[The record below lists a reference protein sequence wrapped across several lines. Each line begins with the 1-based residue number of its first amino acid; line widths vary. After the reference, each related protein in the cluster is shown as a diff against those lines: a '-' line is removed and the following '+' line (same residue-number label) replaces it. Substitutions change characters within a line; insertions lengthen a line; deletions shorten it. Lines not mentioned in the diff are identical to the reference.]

1 MFLRIFGFIISG
13 IISLVIYFE
22 VSNVNFS
29 SDEPNKDRLLVD
41 LVSYVLDKLHY
52 DPQIINDDFSI
63 KVYDDFIHA
72 VDSQKRFLLKSD
84 LELFSQYRLSIDD
97 QINTSEITFFNVVH
111 ETLKTRVDEVESF
124 YNEILEVPFNF
135 QINEEINLD
144 YENLEYA
151 ENTNELKKIWRK
163 RLKLSALDGYAS
175 KKEINDEEKEDVEKK
190 ILSDSEIEKESRT
203 SIVNNLK
210 DFFQFNS
217 ELERADWFSIY
228 LNSIVTQF
236 DPHTSYFA
244 PEAKE
249 IFDQNISGKFQ
260 GIGARL
266 FKRNQQVE
274 ISEII
279 IGGPVWRDNL
289 LNVGDII
296 IAVAQSIE
304 EEPIEISLMKL
315 TDATDLIKGEKGTNV
330 FLTVKRVDGG
340 IEQVEIT
347 RDVVELEETYAKS
360 SIIKDDSNVYGL
372 INLPRFYVDFADYG
386 ERNAA
391 SDIKNEILGLKS
403 KGINGLIL
411 DLRNNGGGSLKT
423 VVDITGF
430 FIEKGPV
437 VQVKSIG
444 GRKEILRDNDPSVIW
459 DGPLVILVNEFSA
472 SASEILAAALQDYN
486 RAIILG
492 SKQTYGKGTVQNVI
506 DLNNVISGNTYGDL
520 GSLKITTDKF
530 YRVNGGSTQLEG
542 VKSDLIFPNR
552 YSYIDIGEKDLE
564 NPLSWDKIDPA
575 KYDNSVK
582 IFNYSQAIT
591 NSIDRISQNEYFSL
605 IDQHAKLIKSKQDD
619 KTISLDYKSYKE
631 DREKFKSQTD
641 KLKII
646 EEFIT
651 PYLFEWNENNLN
663 SNSSYNDDMKEKRD
677 RWIETLE
684 KDIYVD
690 EAMNLLKDLSSFNG
704 NDILSQTNQERILID

>member
-1 MFLRIFGFIISG
+1 MFLRIFGFVISG

-63 KVYDDFIHA
+63 KVYDDFIDA

-84 LELFSQYRLSIDD
+84 LELFSQFRLSIDD
-97 QINTSEITFFNVVH
+97 QINSSDITFFNVVY
-111 ETLKTRVDEVESF
+111 ETLKKRIDEVENF
-124 YNEILEVPFNF
+124 YGEILEVPFNF

-144 YENLEYA
+144 YENLDYA
-151 ENTNELKKIWRK
+151 SGSDELKKIWRK

-175 KKEINDEEKEDVEKK
+175 KKEIKDKEEVISEE
-190 ILSDSEIEKESRT
+190 EIEKESRT
-203 SIVNNLK
+203 AISENLK
-210 DFFQFNS
+210 DFFQFNN
-217 ELERADWFSIY
+217 ELERSDWFSIY

-236 DPHTSYFA
+236 DPHTSYLA

-249 IFDQNISGKFQ
+249 AFDQNISGKFQ

-296 IAVAQSIE
+296 IAVAQSAE
-304 EEPIEISLMKL
+304 EEPTEISLMKL

-347 RDVVELEETYAKS
+347 RDIVELEETYAKS
-360 SIIKDDSNVYGL
+360 SIIKDDSNIYGL
-372 INLPRFYVDFADYG
+372 INLPRFYVDFDDYG

-391 SDIKNEILGLKS
+391 SDIKKEILELKN
-403 KGINGLIL
+403 KNINGLIL

-444 GRKEILRDNDPSVIW
+444 GRKEILKDNDPSIIW

-492 SKQTYGKGTVQNVI
+492 SKQTYGKGTVQNVV

-575 KYDNSVK
+575 RYDNSVK
-582 IFNYSQAIT
+582 VFNYAQAIS
-591 NSIDRISQNEYFSL
+591 NSKERIGQNEYFSI

-619 KTISLDYKSYKE
+619 KTISLDYNSYKE
-631 DREKFKSQTD
+631 DQEEFKVQSD
-641 KLKII
+641 KLKVI
-646 EEFIT
+646 EEFNS
-651 PYLFEWNENNLN
+651 PYLFEWNDNNLN
-663 SNSSYNDDMKEKRD
+663 ANSSYNDDMKEKRD
-677 RWIETLE
+677 RWIKSLQ

-690 EAMNLLKDLSSFNG
+690 EAMNLLKDLSSYKG
-704 NDILSQTNQERILID
+704 NDILSQINID

>member
-1 MFLRIFGFIISG
+1 M
-13 IISLVIYFE
+13 VIYYE
-22 VSNVNFS
+22 VSNTKFS
-29 SDEPNKDRLLVD
+29 SNEPNKDKLLVD

-52 DPQIINDDFSI
+52 DPKIINDDFSI
-63 KVYDDFIHA
+63 NVYEDFIDA
-72 VDSQKRFLLKSD
+72 VDSQRRFLLKSD

-97 QINTSEITFFNVVH
+97 QIKSSDITFFNLVY
-111 ETLKTRVDEVESF
+111 ETLKIRIDEVESF
-124 YNEILEVPFNF
+124 YEEVLFTPFNF
-135 QINEEINLD
+135 DINEEIDLD
-144 YENLEYA
+144 YENQEYA
-151 ENTNELKKIWRK
+151 DDIDELKTLWRK
-163 RLKLSALDGYAS
+163 RLKLSALDGFAS
-175 KKEINDEEKEDVEKK
+175 KKEINVDEEKIK
-190 ILSDSEIEKESRT
+190 LDSEIEKESRK
-203 SIVNNLK
+203 SISDNLR

-217 ELERADWFSIY
+217 ELERKDWFSIY
-228 LNSIVTQF
+228 LNSIVSQY
-236 DPHTSYFA
+236 DPHTTYFA

-274 ISEII
+274 ISEVI

-296 IAVAQSIE
+296 IAVAQSKD
-304 EEPIEISLMKL
+304 EEPQEISLMKL
-315 TDATDLIKGEKGTNV
+315 SDATDLIKGEKGTNV
-330 FLTVKRVDGG
+330 YLTVKRVDGG

-347 RDVVELEETYAKS
+347 RDIVELEETYAKS
-360 SIIKDDSNVYGL
+360 SFIKDDKNKYGL
-372 INLPRFYVDFADYG
+372 INLPRFYVDFDDYG

-391 SDIKNEILGLKS
+391 SDIKKEIVSLKN

-444 GRKEILRDNDPSVIW
+444 GRKEILRDNDPSVLW

-486 RAIILG
+486 RAVILG
-492 SKQTYGKGTVQNVI
+492 SKQTYGKGTVQNII

-520 GSLKITTDKF
+520 GSLKITTDMF

-552 YSYIDIGEKDLE
+552 YSYVDIGEKDLD
-564 NPLSWDKIDPA
+564 NPLNWNQIDPA
-575 KYDNSVK
+575 RYDNSSK
-582 IFNYSQAIT
+582 IFNYSKAIEK
-591 NSIDRISQNEYFSL
+591 SKKRISENEYFSL
-605 IDQHAKLIKSKQDD
+605 IDENAKLVKSKQDD
-619 KTISLDYKSYKE
+619 KVVSLDYKSYKE
-631 DREKFKSQTD
+631 DQDNLKFQND
-641 KLKII
+641 RLKVIDD
-646 EEFIT
+646 FIS
-651 PYLFEWNENNLN
+651 PFIFDWNQSNENFD
-663 SNSSYNDDMKEKRD
+663 STYDDDMKEKRD
-677 RWIETLE
+677 RWIESLE
-684 KDIYVD
+684 KDIYVN
-690 EAMNLLKDLSSFNG
+690 EAMNLLKDLLSIEENQ
-704 NDILSQTNQERILID
+704 ILSQTNID

>member
-1 MFLRIFGFIISG
+1 MFLRIFGFVISG

-63 KVYDDFIHA
+63 KVYDDFIDA

-97 QINTSEITFFNVVH
+97 QINSSDIAFFNVVY
-111 ETLKTRVDEVESF
+111 ETLKKRIDEVENF
-124 YNEILEVPFNF
+124 YGEILEVPFNF
-135 QINEEINLD
+135 QLNEEINLD

-151 ENTNELKKIWRK
+151 SSSDELKKIWRK

-175 KKEINDEEKEDVEKK
+175 KKEIKDKEEVISEE
-190 ILSDSEIEKESRT
+190 EIEKESRT
-203 SIVNNLK
+203 AISQNLK
-210 DFFQFNS
+210 DFFQFND
-217 ELERADWFSIY
+217 ELERSDWFSIY

-236 DPHTSYFA
+236 DPHTSYLA

-249 IFDQNISGKFQ
+249 VFDQNISGKFQ

-296 IAVAQSIE
+296 IAVAQSAE
-304 EEPIEISLMKL
+304 EEPTEISLMKL

-340 IEQVEIT
+340 IEQIEIT
-347 RDVVELEETYAKS
+347 RDIVELEETYAKS

-372 INLPRFYVDFADYG
+372 INLPRFYVDFDDYG

-391 SDIKNEILGLKS
+391 SDIKKEILELKN
-403 KGINGLIL
+403 KNINGLIL

-444 GRKEILRDNDPSVIW
+444 GRKEILKDNDPSIIW

-492 SKQTYGKGTVQNVI
+492 SKQTYGKGTVQNVV

-575 KYDNSVK
+575 RYDNSVK
-582 IFNYSQAIT
+582 VFNYAQAIS
-591 NSIDRISQNEYFSL
+591 NSKERIGQNEYFSI

-619 KTISLDYKSYKE
+619 KTISLDYNSYKE
-631 DREKFKSQTD
+631 DQEEFKLQSD
-641 KLKII
+641 KLKVI
-646 EEFIT
+646 EEFNS
-651 PYLFEWNENNLN
+651 PYLFEWNDNNLN
-663 SNSSYNDDMKEKRD
+663 TNSSYNDDMKEKRD
-677 RWIETLE
+677 RWIKSLQ

-690 EAMNLLKDLSSFNG
+690 EAMNLLKDLSSYKG
-704 NDILSQTNQERILID
+704 NDILSQINND

>member
-1 MFLRIFGFIISG
+1 MILRIFGFILSG

-22 VSNVNFS
+22 VSNFKFS

-41 LVSYVLDKLHY
+41 LVSYILDKLHY
-52 DPQIINDDFSI
+52 DPKIINDDFSI
-63 KVYDDFIHA
+63 KVYDEFIEA
-72 VDSQKRFLLKSD
+72 IDSQKRFFLESD
-84 LELFSQYRLSIDD
+84 IVMLSKYRLLIDD
-97 QINTSEITFFNVVH
+97 QINSSDVTFFN
-111 ETLKTRVDEVESF
+111 TAYDALINRISEVEGF
-124 YNEILEVPFNF
+124 YEEILDEPFNF
-135 QINEEINLD
+135 NINEEISLD
-144 YENLEYA
+144 YENLNYA
-151 ENTNELKKIWRK
+151 TNVNDLKNLWRK
-163 RLKLSALDGYAS
+163 RLKLSALDAYAA
-175 KKEINDEEKEDVEKK
+175 KKEINNDN
-190 ILSDSEIEKESRT
+190 SDSEKSQTKTDEEIENESRS
-203 SIVNNLK
+203 SIKDNLK

-217 ELERADWFSIY
+217 ELERSDWFSIY
-228 LNSIVTQF
+228 LYSIVTQY
-236 DPHTSYFA
+236 DPHTTYLA

-249 IFDQNISGKFQ
+249 VFDQNISGKFQ

-266 FKRNQQVE
+266 SKTKQQVE
-274 ISEII
+274 IVEII

-296 IAVAQSIE
+296 ISVAQSE
-304 EEPIEISLMKL
+304 DEEPTEISLMKL
-315 TDATDLIKGEKGTNV
+315 SDATDLIKGEKGTKV
-330 FLTVKRVDGG
+330 YLTVKRVDGG
-340 IEQVEIT
+340 VEQVVVT

-360 SIIKDDSNVYGL
+360 SIINDDLSKYGL
-372 INLPRFYVDFADYG
+372 INLPRFYVDFDDYG

-391 SDIKNEILGLKS
+391 TDLKKEILNLKS

-444 GRKEILRDNDPSVIW
+444 GRKEVLRDNDPSILW
-459 DGPLVILVNEFSA
+459 DGPLVVLVNEFSA

-492 SKQTYGKGTVQNVI
+492 SKQTYGKGTVQNIV

-542 VKSDLIFPNR
+542 VKSDIIFPNR

-575 KYDNSVK
+575 RYNNSGK
-582 IFNYSQAIT
+582 IFNYSKFI
-591 NSIDRISQNEYFSL
+591 SDSKERINNNEYFAV
-605 IDQHAKLIKSKQDD
+605 IDEHASWIKSQQDD
-619 KTISLDYKSYKE
+619 KIVSLDYLTYKDDLE
-631 DREKFKSQTD
+631 SSKSQSN
-641 KLKII
+641 KLKRI
-646 EEFIT
+646 EEFKS
-651 PYLFEWNENNLN
+651 PYIFQWNNTNDKEDN
-663 SNSSYNDDMKEKRD
+663 SYNDDLKEKRD
-677 RWIETLE
+677 RWIESLK
-684 KDIYVD
+684 KDIYVN
-690 EAMNLLKDLSSFNG
+690 EAMNLLRDLSSIKSNE
-704 NDILSQTNQERILID
+704 ILSQINLD

>member
-1 MFLRIFGFIISG
+1 MFLRMFGFVISG

-111 ETLKTRVDEVESF
+111 ETLKTRIDEVESF

-304 EEPIEISLMKL
+304 EDPIEISLMKL

>member
-1 MFLRIFGFIISG
+1 MFLRIFGFVISG
-13 IISLVIYFE
+13 IISMVIYFE

-63 KVYDDFIHA
+63 KVYDDFIDA

-84 LELFSQYRLSIDD
+84 LELFSQFRLSIDD
-97 QINTSEITFFNVVH
+97 QINSSDIAFFNLVY
-111 ETLKTRVDEVESF
+111 ETLKKRIDEVENF
-124 YNEILEVPFNF
+124 YGEILEVPFNF

-151 ENTNELKKIWRK
+151 SSSDDLKKIWRK

-175 KKEINDEEKEDVEKK
+175 KKEIKDKEKVISEE
-190 ILSDSEIEKESRT
+190 EIEKESRT
-203 SIVNNLK
+203 AISQNLK
-210 DFFQFNS
+210 DFFQFND
-217 ELERADWFSIY
+217 ELERSDWFSIY

-236 DPHTSYFA
+236 DPHTSYLA

-249 IFDQNISGKFQ
+249 VFDQNISGKFQ

-296 IAVAQSIE
+296 IAVAQSAE
-304 EEPIEISLMKL
+304 EEPTEISLMKL

-340 IEQVEIT
+340 IEQIEIT
-347 RDVVELEETYAKS
+347 RDIVELEETYAKS

-372 INLPRFYVDFADYG
+372 INLPRFYVDFDDYG

-391 SDIKNEILGLKS
+391 SDIKKEILELKN
-403 KGINGLIL
+403 KNINGLIL

-444 GRKEILRDNDPSVIW
+444 GRKEILKDNDPSIIW

-492 SKQTYGKGTVQNVI
+492 SKQTYGKGTVQNVV

-575 KYDNSVK
+575 RYDDSVK
-582 IFNYSQAIT
+582 VFNYAKAIS
-591 NSIDRISQNEYFSL
+591 NSKERIGKNEYFTI

-619 KTISLDYKSYKE
+619 KTISLDYNSYKE
-631 DREKFKSQTD
+631 DQQEFKLQSD
-641 KLKII
+641 KLKVI
-646 EEFIT
+646 EEFIS
-651 PYLFEWNENNLN
+651 PYLFEWNDNNLKA
-663 SNSSYNDDMKEKRD
+663 NSSYNDDMKEKRD
-677 RWIETLE
+677 RWIESLQ

-690 EAMNLLKDLSSFNG
+690 EAMNLLKDLSSFKG
-704 NDILSQTNQERILID
+704 NDILSQINND

>member
-1 MFLRIFGFIISG
+1 MFLRILGFIISG

-22 VSNVNFS
+22 ISNVNFS

-63 KVYDDFIHA
+63 KVYDDFIDA

-84 LELFSQYRLSIDD
+84 IELFSQFRLSIDD
-97 QINTSEITFFNVVH
+97 QINSSDIAFFNIVY
-111 ETLKTRVDEVESF
+111 ETLITRIDEVESF
-124 YNEILEVPFNF
+124 YSEILEDPFNF

-144 YENLEYA
+144 YENLDYA
-151 ENTNELKKIWRK
+151 SNLAELKRIWRK

-175 KKEINDEEKEDVEKK
+175 KKEIKDQEEVISEE
-190 ILSDSEIEKESRT
+190 EIEIESRT
-203 SIVNNLK
+203 AISENLK

-217 ELERADWFSIY
+217 ELERSDWFSLY

-236 DPHTSYFA
+236 DPHTSYLA

-249 IFDQNISGKFQ
+249 VFDQNISGKFQ

-296 IAVAQSIE
+296 IAVAQSAE
-304 EEPIEISLMKL
+304 EEPTEISLMKL

-330 FLTVKRVDGG
+330 FLTIKRVDGG

-347 RDVVELEETYAKS
+347 RDIVELEETYAKS

-372 INLPRFYVDFADYG
+372 INLPKFYVDFDDYG

-391 SDIKNEILGLKS
+391 SDLKKEILELKN
-403 KGINGLIL
+403 KNINGLIL
-411 DLRNNGGGSLKT
+411 DLRNNVGGSLKT

-444 GRKEILRDNDPSVIW
+444 GRKEILKDNDPSIIW

-492 SKQTYGKGTVQNVI
+492 SKQTYGKGTVQNVV

-542 VKSDLIFPNR
+542 VKSDLVFPNR

-575 KYDNSVK
+575 RYDNSVK
-582 IFNYSQAIT
+582 VFNYAQAIS
-591 NSIDRISQNEYFSL
+591 NSKERIGQNEYFTI

-619 KTISLDYKSYKE
+619 KTISLNYNSYKE
-631 DREKFKSQTD
+631 DQAEFKLQTD
-641 KLKII
+641 KLKVI
-646 EEFIT
+646 EDFNS
-651 PYLFEWNENNLN
+651 PYLFEWNDSNLDVN
-663 SNSSYNDDMKEKRD
+663 TSYNDDMKEKRD
-677 RWIETLE
+677 RWIKSLQ
-684 KDIYVD
+684 KDIYVN
-690 EAMNLLKDLSSFNG
+690 EAMNLLKDLLSFEE
-704 NDILSQTNQERILID
+704 NDILSQININ

>member
-22 VSNVNFS
+22 ISNVNFS

-63 KVYDDFIHA
+63 KVYDDFIDA

-84 LELFSQYRLSIDD
+84 LELFSQFKLSIDD
-97 QINTSEITFFNVVH
+97 QINSSDIAFFNIVY
-111 ETLKTRVDEVESF
+111 ETLKTRIDEVEGF
-124 YNEILEVPFNF
+124 YSEILEVPFSF
-135 QINEEINLD
+135 QIDEEINLD

-151 ENTNELKKIWRK
+151 SNTAELKKTWRK

-175 KKEINDEEKEDVEKK
+175 KKEIKDNKK
-190 ILSDSEIEKESRT
+190 AISEVEIEKESRT
-203 SIVNNLK
+203 AILENLK

-217 ELERADWFSIY
+217 ELERSDWFSIY

-236 DPHTSYFA
+236 DPHTSYLA

-249 IFDQNISGKFQ
+249 AFDQNISGKFQ

-296 IAVAQSIE
+296 IAVAQSAD
-304 EEPIEISLMKL
+304 EEPTEISLMKL
-315 TDATDLIKGEKGTNV
+315 SDATDLIKGEKGTNV

-340 IEQVEIT
+340 VEQIQIT
-347 RDVVELEETYAKS
+347 RDIVELEETYAKS

-372 INLPRFYVDFADYG
+372 INLPRFYVDFDDYG

-391 SDIKNEILGLKS
+391 SDIKKEILELKNKDIS
-403 KGINGLIL
+403 GLIL

-444 GRKEILRDNDPSVIW
+444 GRKEILKDNDPSIIW

-472 SASEILAAALQDYN
+472 SASEILAAALQDYD
-486 RAIILG
+486 RAIVLG
-492 SKQTYGKGTVQNVI
+492 SKQTYGKGTVQNII

-530 YRVNGGSTQLEG
+530 YRINGGSTQLEG

-575 KYDNSVK
+575 RYDNSVK
-582 IFNYSQAIT
+582 VFNYAQAIT
-591 NSIDRISQNEYFSL
+591 NSKERIGQNEYFSI
-605 IDQHAKLIKSKQDD
+605 IDNHAKLIKAKQED
-619 KTISLDYKSYKE
+619 KTISLDYISYKKDQE
-631 DREKFKSQTD
+631 DFKLQSD
-641 KLKII
+641 KLKVI
-646 EEFIT
+646 EEFNS
-651 PYLFEWNENNLN
+651 PYLFEWNDNNLN
-663 SNSSYNDDMKEKRD
+663 LNSSYNDDMKEKRD
-677 RWIETLE
+677 RWIESLQ

-690 EAMNLLKDLSSFNG
+690 EAMNLLKDLSSFKG
-704 NDILSQTNQERILID
+704 NDIISQIKID

>member
-22 VSNVNFS
+22 ISNVNFS

-63 KVYDDFIHA
+63 KVYDDFIDA

-84 LELFSQYRLSIDD
+84 IELFSQFRLSIDD
-97 QINTSEITFFNVVH
+97 QINSSDIAFFNIVY
-111 ETLKTRVDEVESF
+111 ETLITRIDEVESF
-124 YNEILEVPFNF
+124 YSEILEDPFNF

-144 YENLEYA
+144 YENLDYA
-151 ENTNELKKIWRK
+151 SNLAELKRIWRK

-175 KKEINDEEKEDVEKK
+175 KKEIKDQEEVISEE
-190 ILSDSEIEKESRT
+190 EIEIESRT
-203 SIVNNLK
+203 AISENLK

-217 ELERADWFSIY
+217 ELERSEWFSLY

-236 DPHTSYFA
+236 DPHTSYLA

-249 IFDQNISGKFQ
+249 VFDQNISGKFQ

-296 IAVAQSIE
+296 IAVAQSAE
-304 EEPIEISLMKL
+304 EEPTEISLMKL

-330 FLTVKRVDGG
+330 FLTIKRVDGG

-347 RDVVELEETYAKS
+347 RDIVELEETYAKS

-372 INLPRFYVDFADYG
+372 INLPKFYVDFDDYG

-391 SDIKNEILGLKS
+391 SDIKKEILELK
-403 KGINGLIL
+403 KKNINGLIL

-444 GRKEILRDNDPSVIW
+444 GRKEILKDNDPSIIW

-492 SKQTYGKGTVQNVI
+492 SKQTYGKGTVQNVV

-542 VKSDLIFPNR
+542 VKSDLVFPNR

-575 KYDNSVK
+575 RYDNSVK
-582 IFNYSQAIT
+582 VFNYAQAIS
-591 NSIDRISQNEYFSL
+591 NSKERIGQNEYFTI

-619 KTISLDYKSYKE
+619 KTISLNYNSYKE
-631 DREKFKSQTD
+631 DQAEFKLQTD
-641 KLKII
+641 KLKVI
-646 EEFIT
+646 EDFNS
-651 PYLFEWNENNLN
+651 PYLFEWNDSNLDVN
-663 SNSSYNDDMKEKRD
+663 TSYNDDMKEKRD
-677 RWIETLE
+677 RWIKSLQ
-684 KDIYVD
+684 KDIYVN
-690 EAMNLLKDLSSFNG
+690 EAMNLLKDLLSFEG
-704 NDILSQTNQERILID
+704 NDILSQININ

>member
-1 MFLRIFGFIISG
+1 MFIRIFGFIISG

-63 KVYDDFIHA
+63 KVYDDFIDA

-84 LELFSQYRLSIDD
+84 IELFSQFRLSIDD
-97 QINTSEITFFNVVH
+97 QINSSDIAFFNVVY
-111 ETLKTRVDEVESF
+111 ETLKTRIDEVESF
-124 YNEILEVPFNF
+124 YGEILEVPFNF
-135 QINEEINLD
+135 QLNEEINLD

-151 ENTNELKKIWRK
+151 SNSDELKKIWRK

-175 KKEINDEEKEDVEKK
+175 KKEIKDNGEVISEQ
-190 ILSDSEIEKESRT
+190 EIEKDSRT
-203 SIVNNLK
+203 AISENLK

-217 ELERADWFSIY
+217 ELERSDWFSIY

-236 DPHTSYFA
+236 DPHTSYLA

-249 IFDQNISGKFQ
+249 AFDQNISGKFQ

-296 IAVAQSIE
+296 IAVAQSLE
-304 EEPIEISLMKL
+304 EEPTEISLMKL

-347 RDVVELEETYAKS
+347 RDIVELEETYAKS

-372 INLPRFYVDFADYG
+372 INLPRFYVDFDDYG

-391 SDIKNEILGLKS
+391 SDIKKEILELKN
-403 KGINGLIL
+403 KNINGLIL

-444 GRKEILRDNDPSVIW
+444 GRKEILKDNDPSIIW

-492 SKQTYGKGTVQNVI
+492 SKQTYGKGTVQNVV

-575 KYDNSVK
+575 RYDNSVK
-582 IFNYSQAIT
+582 VFNYAQAIS
-591 NSIDRISQNEYFSL
+591 NSKERIGKNEYFTI

-619 KTISLDYKSYKE
+619 KTISLDYNSYKE
-631 DREKFKSQTD
+631 DQEEFKLQSD
-641 KLKII
+641 KLKVI
-646 EEFIT
+646 EEFIS
-651 PYLFEWNENNLN
+651 PYLFEWNDNNLN
-663 SNSSYNDDMKEKRD
+663 ANSSYNDDMKEKRD
-677 RWIETLE
+677 RWIESLQ

-690 EAMNLLKDLSSFNG
+690 EAMNLLKDLSSFKG
-704 NDILSQTNQERILID
+704 NDILSQINID

>member
-1 MFLRIFGFIISG
+1 MILRIFGLVVSG

-22 VSNVNFS
+22 VSNFKFS

-52 DPQIINDDFSI
+52 DPKIINDDFSI
-63 KVYDDFIHA
+63 KVYDEFIEA
-72 VDSQKRFLLKSD
+72 IDSQKRFFLESDIEMLLN
-84 LELFSQYRLSIDD
+84 YRLLIDD
-97 QINTSEITFFNVVH
+97 QINSSDITFFNTAY
-111 ETLKTRVDEVESF
+111 ETLINRITEVEGF
-124 YNEILEVPFNF
+124 YEEILDEPFNF
-135 QINEEINLD
+135 NIDEEISLD
-144 YENLEYA
+144 YKNLNYA
-151 ENTNELKKIWRK
+151 TNINDLKNLWRK
-163 RLKLSALDGYAS
+163 RLKLSALDAYAA
-175 KKEINDEEKEDVEKK
+175 KKEINDDK
-190 ILSDSEIEKESRT
+190 SDSEKSQTKTDEEIENESRS
-203 SIVNNLK
+203 SIKDNLK

-217 ELERADWFSIY
+217 ELERSDWFSIY
-228 LNSIVTQF
+228 LNSIVTQY
-236 DPHTSYFA
+236 DPHTTYLA

-249 IFDQNISGKFQ
+249 VFDQNISGKFQ

-266 FKRNQQVE
+266 SKTKQQVE
-274 ISEII
+274 IVEII

-296 IAVAQSIE
+296 ISVAQSE
-304 EEPIEISLMKL
+304 DEEPIEISLMKL
-315 TDATDLIKGEKGTNV
+315 SDATDLIKGEKGTKV
-330 FLTVKRVDGG
+330 YLTVKRVDGG
-340 IEQVEIT
+340 VEQVVVT

-360 SIIKDDSNVYGL
+360 SIINDDLSKYGL
-372 INLPRFYVDFADYG
+372 INLPRFYVDFDDYG

-391 SDIKNEILGLKS
+391 TDLKKEILNLKS

-444 GRKEILRDNDPSVIW
+444 GRKEVLRDNDPSILW
-459 DGPLVILVNEFSA
+459 DGPLVVLVNEFSA

-492 SKQTYGKGTVQNVI
+492 SKQTYGKGTVQNIV

-542 VKSDLIFPNR
+542 VKSDIIFPNR
-552 YSYIDIGEKDLE
+552 YSYVDIGEKDLE

-575 KYDNSVK
+575 RYNNSGK
-582 IFNYSQAIT
+582 IFNYSKVI
-591 NSIDRISQNEYFSL
+591 SDSKERINNNEYFTV
-605 IDQHAKLIKSKQDD
+605 IDEHASWIKSQQDD
-619 KTISLDYKSYKE
+619 KIVSLDYLTYKDNLE
-631 DREKFKSQTD
+631 SSKSQNN
-641 KLKII
+641 KLKRI
-646 EEFIT
+646 EEFKS
-651 PYLFEWNENNLN
+651 PYIFQWNNINEKEDN
-663 SNSSYNDDMKEKRD
+663 SYNDDIKEKRD
-677 RWIETLE
+677 RWIESLK
-684 KDIYVD
+684 KDIYVN
-690 EAMNLLKDLSSFNG
+690 EAMNLLRDLSSIKSNE
-704 NDILSQTNQERILID
+704 ILSQINLD

>member
-22 VSNVNFS
+22 ISNVNFS

-63 KVYDDFIHA
+63 KVYDDFIDA

-84 LELFSQYRLSIDD
+84 LELFSQFKLSIDD
-97 QINTSEITFFNVVH
+97 QINSSDIAFFNIVY
-111 ETLKTRVDEVESF
+111 ETLKTRIDEVEGF
-124 YNEILEVPFNF
+124 YSEILEVPFSF
-135 QINEEINLD
+135 QIDEEINLD

-151 ENTNELKKIWRK
+151 SNTAELKKTWRK

-175 KKEINDEEKEDVEKK
+175 KKEIKDNKKVISEE
-190 ILSDSEIEKESRT
+190 EIEKESRT
-203 SIVNNLK
+203 AILENLK

-217 ELERADWFSIY
+217 ELERSDWFSIY

-236 DPHTSYFA
+236 DPHTSYLA

-249 IFDQNISGKFQ
+249 AFDQNISGKFQ

-296 IAVAQSIE
+296 IAVAQSAD
-304 EEPIEISLMKL
+304 EEPTEISLMKL
-315 TDATDLIKGEKGTNV
+315 SDATDLIKGEKGTNV

-340 IEQVEIT
+340 VEQIQIT
-347 RDVVELEETYAKS
+347 RDIVELEETYAKS

-372 INLPRFYVDFADYG
+372 INLPRFYVDFDDYG

-391 SDIKNEILGLKS
+391 SDIKKEILELKN
-403 KGINGLIL
+403 KDINGLIL

-444 GRKEILRDNDPSVIW
+444 GRKEILKDNDPSIIW

-492 SKQTYGKGTVQNVI
+492 SKQTYGKGTVQNII

-530 YRVNGGSTQLEG
+530 YRINGGSTQLEG

-575 KYDNSVK
+575 RYDNSVK
-582 IFNYSQAIT
+582 VFNYAQAIT
-591 NSIDRISQNEYFSL
+591 NSKERIGQNEYFSI
-605 IDQHAKLIKSKQDD
+605 IDNHAKLIKAKQED
-619 KTISLDYKSYKE
+619 KTISLDYISYKKDQE
-631 DREKFKSQTD
+631 DFKLQSD
-641 KLKII
+641 KLKVI
-646 EEFIT
+646 EEFNS
-651 PYLFEWNENNLN
+651 PYLFEWNDNNLN
-663 SNSSYNDDMKEKRD
+663 LNSSYNDDMKEKRD
-677 RWIETLE
+677 RWIESLQ

-690 EAMNLLKDLSSFNG
+690 EAMNLLKDLSSFKG
-704 NDILSQTNQERILID
+704 NDIISQIKID

>member
-1 MFLRIFGFIISG
+1 MILRIFGFVLSG

-22 VSNVNFS
+22 VSNFKFS

-52 DPQIINDDFSI
+52 DPKIINDDFSI
-63 KVYDDFIHA
+63 KVYDEFIEA
-72 VDSQKRFLLKSD
+72 IDSQKRFFLDSD
-84 LELFSQYRLSIDD
+84 IVMLSKYRLLIDD
-97 QINTSEITFFNVVH
+97 QINSSDITFFN
-111 ETLKTRVDEVESF
+111 TAYDALINRISEVEGF
-124 YNEILEVPFNF
+124 YEEILNEPFNF
-135 QINEEINLD
+135 NIDEEISLD
-144 YENLEYA
+144 YENLNYV
-151 ENTNELKKIWRK
+151 TNLNDLKNLWRK
-163 RLKLSALDGYAS
+163 RLKLSALDAYAA
-175 KKEINDEEKEDVEKK
+175 KKEINDDKN
-190 ILSDSEIEKESRT
+190 DSEKSQTKTDEEIENESRS
-203 SIVNNLK
+203 SIKDNLK

-217 ELERADWFSIY
+217 ELERSDWFSIY
-228 LNSIVTQF
+228 LNSIVTQY
-236 DPHTSYFA
+236 DPHTTYLA

-249 IFDQNISGKFQ
+249 VFDQNISGKFQ

-266 FKRNQQVE
+266 SKTKQQVE
-274 ISEII
+274 IVEII

-296 IAVAQSIE
+296 ISVAQSE
-304 EEPIEISLMKL
+304 DEEPTEISLMKL
-315 TDATDLIKGEKGTNV
+315 SDATDLIKGEKGTKV
-330 FLTVKRVDGG
+330 YLTVKRVDGG
-340 IEQVEIT
+340 VEQVVVT

-360 SIIKDDSNVYGL
+360 SIINDDLSKYGL
-372 INLPRFYVDFADYG
+372 INLPRFYVDFDDYG

-391 SDIKNEILGLKS
+391 TDLKKEILNLKS

-444 GRKEILRDNDPSVIW
+444 GRKEVLRDNDPSILW
-459 DGPLVILVNEFSA
+459 EGPLVVLVNEFSA

-492 SKQTYGKGTVQNVI
+492 SKQTYGKGTVQNIV

-542 VKSDLIFPNR
+542 VKSDIIFPNR
-552 YSYIDIGEKDLE
+552 YSYVDIGEKDLE

-575 KYDNSVK
+575 RYNNSDM
-582 IFNYSQAIT
+582 IFNYSKLI
-591 NSIDRISQNEYFSL
+591 SDSKERINNNEYFSV
-605 IDQHAKLIKSKQDD
+605 IDEHASWIKSQQDD
-619 KTISLDYKSYKE
+619 KIVSLDYLKYKDDLE
-631 DREKFKSQTD
+631 SSKSQNN
-641 KLKII
+641 KLKRI
-646 EEFIT
+646 EEFKS
-651 PYLFEWNENNLN
+651 PYIFQWNNTN
-663 SNSSYNDDMKEKRD
+663 SNEDNSYNDDLKEKRD
-677 RWIETLE
+677 RWIESL
-684 KDIYVD
+684 KRDIYVN
-690 EAMNLLKDLSSFNG
+690 EAMNLLRDLSSINS
-704 NDILSQTNQERILID
+704 NEILSQINLD